1 MRRISFPAFGRKKL
15 GYNNCRSVT
24 EALHDR
30 RHRARATGMT
40 IQTSPGAGAESPL
53 ASADV
58 ANLLGNF
65 NGRAFAE

>member
-1 MRRISFPAFGRKKL
+1 MYLQHSGHEKL
-15 GYNNCRSVT
+15 RYNDCRSVT
-24 EALHDR
+24 EPLHDR
-30 RHRARATGMT
+30 RHRAQATGMT

-53 ASADV
+53 APADV